1 MMITK
6 YCDFVLVVD
15 REGNNESNVRQLSV
29 RVLES
34 PAGESQT
41 EIVAISLDL
50 KKEVRK
56 LERRDL
62 DTASIIVLGEKLGN
76 LLLPNQAR
84 KLFINSLHQLQSD
97 EGLRLRLKLEPSLAS
112 IPWEYLYIP
121 DLSGG
126 KRDST
131 GFCALHPKISL
142 VRHELVSIPVQLN
155 TSPKVRRLLVALAS
169 PQDKGLLDIAK
180 ERENIESALKDIPG
194 IKAEFLENAT
204 AEGLSEQL
212 IPGTDIFH
220 FAGHGEF
227 KISELDTRR
236 GFISLLGEDGKA
248 ALMSAEQLAMNLR
261 DRGVQLVVLGACNTG
276 QRDEQSAWDGVVA
289 ALIRVGIPAAVAMQ
303 YKIWDKSA
311 IAFSRSFY
319 KALATGLTLDQAVA
333 AGRLAVFNLCESL
346 PEEQKQQYWRDWGVP
361 VLYWRG
367 EGNFILPAID
377 VVGRDKL
384 ATGNIENSAVA
395 IGTGASATS
404 NNYNINNYNYS
415 PPYPQW
421 PNQRTLELALTA
433 VSADLERVSSE
444 LSEEKA
450 AKLEK
455 IRELDRKG
463 QVRTAYERT
472 KALRQGENWRI
483 YTPTLQA
490 QILRML
496 ARYAIAID
504 NNPEKARELADE
516 ARHLDPNADDTF
528 IRTLICY
535 CVTGAEAALT
545 KLGTTSD
552 INIFNLKLA
561 LLLEIDRSKDAVAE
575 LQAIPE
581 NLSPNAI
588 TKQIHALALLR
599 EGDLA
604 GAQKQI
610 QEAVTTSPAWFYV
623 REAEAIVNYYSAL
636 SPAALPRHL
645 VPWPSPVSSSLVKCD
660 NQSLACLRKA
670 EAEFKQLSEQTQKDD
685 EQRQLLEIWRLAC
698 LAIDPDR
705 QNQARDFCRSLLA
718 ADPSN
723 PRVLIWALL
732 RNYDVDLPIC
742 EKVLEE
748 SVNSSQSDC
757 ERIIVLVVIYLTT
770 GKSKQAIAF
779 LESVQVQFECQ
790 NGADLWRF
798 WYIQALVADG
808 DFDRAFVTS
817 DIINDSYLQGHSQI
831 NILADIARQSNNW
844 QPLIEHL
851 ENLFK
856 QTKNSYYLY
865 ECCYIKAYS
874 KDWDYVADRASELID
889 KVKTFDALLLAVNGS
904 WQAKRPKQC
913 FDLLNEHQTFFAD
926 TILPDNLLHIRV
938 HCQAQLGLLP
948 QAVAEAEDMLS
959 KRNTM
964 ENLLTLMELQLRQGD
979 RRKFAIMANR
989 LLHRPDVQPINL
1001 LWAARFTQL
1010 EDRELARKLW
1020 QKAVKD
1026 PVENPEILGLVID
1039 LGYRLGFDREMGQ
1052 FVRQAQSLAL
1062 EGKGPFHAV
1071 EISKFLSWMQ
1081 HWTEQQQL
1089 LNQKYES
1096 GEIPV
1101 HLLTEAIKI
1110 PLVSILYHLSKQ
1122 NSAEPNPRFQPAIF
1136 ARHGGR
1142 SVQEQ
1147 LTASHSQWRLH
1158 LDVSAL
1164 LLAAHLDILDLVE
1177 QRFQPLRI
1185 SPAIP
1190 IALLGQSDKLTH
1202 HQPSSLEVER
1212 QILKLFEAR
1221 KLCETPRQ
1229 LNPANDK
1236 SELIQKM
1243 GWQWTGLLEKAKAE
1257 NAYIV
1262 DYLPLTSNNFEMQP
1276 VILSESERERVI
1288 NCRTLVEALKNRL
1301 STKDY
1306 QSTLESLGSEGNKE
1320 IISPLPTINASI
1332 YLVGNIASVLAS
1344 AKILDKIC
1352 KIFTVFVDYSYI
1364 DKARFAVQQ
1373 YEHRSESLAW
1383 LSSLIDRVRDGLERG
1398 VYEAIA
1404 LSDERRPPDL
1414 EEDEVNNPDLLTILD
1429 LLRFAPQPGDIIWT
1443 DDRYFNSYIHWNGVP
1458 IVSILEILTVLRQQD
1473 AIDEADYYRHLLQL
1487 RQANIRYLPIT
1498 REEIFYQLRQAS
1510 VIEGSI
1516 QETEELSTM
1525 RRYMASCLLD
1535 SHRLQRPPL
1544 LPDAPNPE
1552 GEIAFLVDFL
1562 NAVSDALVGI
1572 WAKEEITD
1580 EIATAQANWI
1590 WENLYVGSFGLRHF
1604 LPATNFDSEAV
1615 ALIGLDI
1622 GKAYFKGISLPI
1634 NIINRESE
1642 NSSPRKKYFNWLEH
1656 RMARQR
1662 FKVDPDAI
1670 IASAQTIHYLFASLS
1685 ASIRQEHRNN
1695 AEQERAQIIL
1705 SQFYLDL
1712 PKSIRREIRFDSDLI
1727 SWLGIQSGES
1737 VYIGPAIFAAS
1748 NFFQAAKEAINGRAS
1763 KIVAVQPQVEFTIK
1777 QPEANNSSEITLEVK
1792 DEQNGNS
1799 YELNDSLLYLL
1810 SDNPAR
1816 REEVLRSQTEWFDC
1830 DRQTFDRIVSEILSE
1845 PDSHRR
1851 FQRGQEWRD
1860 ASAAFFYATLEQKI
1874 NSREQFSFDELIPP
1888 SAEGLLRHFRLDR
1901 SIGDEK
1907 SFSAKLTEAARTLL
1921 EEEGLEFALKRM
1933 ACLPV
1938 KLPDVLTEE
1947 LGKLSSNERQ
1957 NLLNQLASQWASP
1970 MCKLHLI
1977 DLILKYASDGESIID
1992 LAQRTLNE
2000 LCSETDGTVQFRL
2013 YKAILNWVNN
2023 EFAYW
2028 AESKKWPA
2036 PIKLAMIW
2044 AHSTKIQNL
2053 FYVLNIQQKEY
2064 LAQSF
2069 QDYTRS
2075 WQLAST
2081 EIFDRNPLFWND
2093 VLHPRLLS
2101 RPELVV
2107 NGLAAAIIDKNL
2119 ELLKDSG
2126 LIERVRQCAMT
2137 ICNSPDERTNILLFH
2152 DPLLMKNSIGSF
2164 IGCDRE
2170 RVLNVLFGSEKGENF
2185 SSDNPRAIVEGALEA
2200 LARDPHSKT
2209 NWFKL
2214 IAFVGDFSIYD
2225 SLKDNLSSLLGQ
2237 TNFVSILKNDIDTAL
2252 FALDVASSQIA
2263 YLNDDNTRS
2272 RLKDEVVQIAQLLDE
2287 QKKEADDTITIQLI
2301 EILIRLALELN
2312 DPNQTIR
2319 TFTSLFERLLYA
2331 WPRLADTSIYGLTFR
2346 LAQELP
2352 ARQLEGWW
2360 QAILSL
2366 RALRTHQ

>member
-1 MMITK
+1 MNHQQPNNQSNEI
-6 YCDFVLVVD
+6 CGPVNFVCGNEIGGDFV
-15 REGNNESNVRQLSV
+15 
-29 RVLES
+29 
-34 PAGESQT
+34 
-41 EIVAISLDL
+41 
-50 KKEVRK
+50 
-56 LERRDL
+56 
-62 DTASIIVLGEKLGN
+62 
-76 LLLPNQAR
+76 
-84 KLFINSLHQLQSD
+84 
-97 EGLRLRLKLEPSLAS
+97 
-112 IPWEYLYIP
+112 
-121 DLSGG
+121 GG
-126 KRDST
+126 D
-131 GFCALHPKISL
+131 KI
-142 VRHELVSIPVQLN
+142 
-155 TSPKVRRLLVALAS
+155 
-169 PQDKGLLDIAK
+169 
-180 ERENIESALKDIPG
+180 
-194 IKAEFLENAT
+194 
-204 AEGLSEQL
+204 
-212 IPGTDIFH
+212 
-220 FAGHGEF
+220 
-227 KISELDTRR
+227 
-236 GFISLLGEDGKA
+236 
-248 ALMSAEQLAMNLR
+248 
-261 DRGVQLVVLGACNTG
+261 
-276 QRDEQSAWDGVVA
+276 
-289 ALIRVGIPAAVAMQ
+289 
-303 YKIWDKSA
+303 
-311 IAFSRSFY
+311 
-319 KALATGLTLDQAVA
+319 
-333 AGRLAVFNLCESL
+333 
-346 PEEQKQQYWRDWGVP
+346 
-361 VLYWRG
+361 
-367 EGNFILPAID
+367 
-377 VVGRDKL
+377 

-395 IGTGASATS
+395 IGTGA
-404 NNYNINNYNYS
+404 NVNIINVQ
-415 PPYPQW
+415 PYLQW
-421 PNQRTLELALTA
+421 SNQRALELALTA
-433 VSADLERVSSE
+433 VSADLDRVSSE

-450 AKLEK
+450 AKLEE

-463 QVRTAYERT
+463 QMRSAYARVE
-472 KALRQGENWRI
+472 ALRQGENWRI
-483 YTPTLQA
+483 YTKPLQA

-496 ARYAIAID
+496 ARYVIAID

-535 CVTGAEAALT
+535 CVSGAEAALT

-705 QNQARDFCRSLLA
+705 QNQARDFCRTLLA
-718 ADPSN
+718 IDPSN

-742 EKVLEE
+742 EKALEE

-757 ERIIVLVVIYLTT
+757 ERIIVLVVIYLTA
-770 GKSKQAIAF
+770 GKSKQALAF

-798 WYIQALVADG
+798 WYIQGLVADG

-817 DIINDSYLQGHSQI
+817 DIINDSYLQGHSRI
-831 NILADIARQSNNW
+831 NILANIARQSNNW

-851 ENLFK
+851 ENFFK
-856 QTKNSYYLY
+856 QTQNSYYLY

-889 KVKTFDALLLAVNGS
+889 KVKTLDALLLAVNGS

-959 KRNTM
+959 KRDTI
-964 ENLLTLMELQLRQGD
+964 ENLLTLMELELRHGNL
-979 RRKFAIMANR
+979 RKFAILGKR
-989 LLHRPDVQPINL
+989 LLHRLDVQPINL

-1020 QKAVKD
+1020 QQAVKD
-1026 PVENPEILGLVID
+1026 PVENPDILKTVID
-1039 LGYRLGFDREMGQ
+1039 LGYILGFDREIGQ
-1052 FVRQAQSLAL
+1052 FVQRAQSLAL
-1062 EGKGPFHAV
+1062 EGKGPFQAV
-1071 EISKFLSWMQ
+1071 EIPKLLSWMQ
-1081 HWTEQQQL
+1081 DWAEQQQL
-1089 LNQKYES
+1089 LNQKYER

-1136 ARHGGR
+1136 ARHGSR

-1185 SPAIP
+1185 SPAIQ

-1202 HQPSSLEVER
+1202 HQPFSLEVDR
-1212 QILKLFEAR
+1212 QILKLFEAG
-1221 KLCETPRQ
+1221 KLCETPHQ

-1257 NAYIV
+1257 NAYII

-1276 VILSESERERVI
+1276 VTLSESDLERVI
-1288 NCRTLVEALKNRL
+1288 NCRTLVEALKIRL
-1301 STKDY
+1301 STKEY
-1306 QSTLESLGSEGNKE
+1306 QSTLTSLGSEGNKE
-1320 IISPLPTINASI
+1320 IIWPLPTINASI

-1344 AKILDKIC
+1344 AKILDKLC
-1352 KIFTVFVDYSYI
+1352 KFFTVFVDYSYI

-1404 LSDERRPPDL
+1404 LSDEQRPPDL

-1443 DDRYFNSYIHWNGVP
+1443 DDRYFNSYIHCNGVP
-1458 IVSILEILTVLRQQD
+1458 IVSILEILAALRQQD

-1498 REEIFYQLRQAS
+1498 SEEIFYHLRQAS
-1510 VIEGSI
+1510 VIEGSV

-1552 GEIAFLVDFL
+1552 GEIAFLVNFL
-1562 NAVSDALVGI
+1562 NAVSDALVGV

-1580 EIATAQANWI
+1580 EIAATAQANWI

-1604 LPATNFDSEAV
+1604 LPASNSGSEAV
-1615 ALIGLDI
+1615 ALIGFDI
-1622 GKAYFKGISLPI
+1622 SKAYFKGMPLSI
-1634 NIINRESE
+1634 NTSNRESE
-1642 NSSPRKKYFNWLEH
+1642 DSSARKRYFDWLED
-1656 RMARQR
+1656 RMTRQR
-1662 FKVDPDAI
+1662 FKADPDAVM
-1670 IASAQTIHYLFASLS
+1670 ALAQTIHDLL
-1685 ASIRQEHRNN
+1685 ASISREHRNN
-1695 AEQERAQIIL
+1695 AEQEIASQVVL
-1705 SQFYLDL
+1705 SKLYLDL
-1712 PKSIRREIRFDSDLI
+1712 PKPICREIKLDSKLI

-1737 VYIGPAIFAAS
+1737 VHIGPAIFAAY
-1748 NFFQAAKEAINGRAS
+1748 NFLQAATEAINGRAS

-1777 QPEANNSSEITLEVK
+1777 QPEANNLSEIILEIK
-1792 DEQNGNS
+1792 NEQNGNS
-1799 YELNDSLLYLL
+1799 YGLDDSLLYLL

-1816 REEVLRSQTEWFDC
+1816 REDVLRSHAEWFDC
-1830 DRQTFDRIVSEILSE
+1830 DRPTFDRIVSEILSE

-1851 FQRGQEWRD
+1851 FQRGKEWRD

-1874 NSREQFSFDELIPP
+1874 NSSEQFSFDELIPP

-1921 EEEGLEFALKRM
+1921 EEEGVEFALKRM

-1957 NLLNQLASQWASP
+1957 NLLNQLASQWGSP

-2053 FYVLNIQQKEY
+2053 FYALNIQQKEY

-2101 RPELVV
+2101 RLGLVV
-2107 NGLAAAIIDKNL
+2107 DGLASAIIDKNL
-2119 ELLKDSG
+2119 KLLKDSG
-2126 LIERVRQCAMT
+2126 LIERVDQCAMT
-2137 ICNSPDERTNILLFH
+2137 IYNSPDKRTNILLFH

-2164 IGCDRE
+2164 IGCDGA
-2170 RVLNVLFGSEKGENF
+2170 RVLNVLFGSEEGEKF

-2214 IAFVGDFSIYD
+2214 IAFVGDFLIYD
-2225 SLKDNLSSLLGQ
+2225 SLKDKLRSLLDK
-2237 TNFVSILKNDIDTAL
+2237 TNFVSIFKNDIDTAL
-2252 FALDVASSQIA
+2252 LALDVASSQIA

-2287 QKKEADDTITIQLI
+2287 QKREADDTITIQLI
-2301 EILIRLALELN
+2301 GILIRLALELN